1 MDGKDL
7 PLSKFDPRAEE
18 NSYYQPRMEGRKDD
32 GGKIDMTL
40 FDDMPRALKA
50 VAEVMQWAITKKEPT
65 PYDRGSW
72 LGVSADRYRAAQ
84 QRHNQ
89 AQGEQASMPHPAPTK
104 YTHAPRFQ
112 RDPETSLLHE
122 AHKACS
128 ALFALELILREL
140 EGSNVPE

>member
-1 MDGKDL
+1 MENVDL
-7 PLSKFDPRAEE
+7 NRLRINEAK
-18 NSYYQPRMEGRKDD
+18 YTQPAGRKDD
-32 GGKIDMTL
+32 SGKIDMTL

-50 VAEVMQWAITKKEPT
+50 VAEVMQWAITKKEPK

-89 AQGEQASMPHPAPTK
+89 AQGEQASSPTQPP
-104 YTHAPRFQ
+104 THNAPRFQ
-112 RDPETSLLHE
+112 RDPETSPLHE